1 MATTKL
7 HVLIDELAHKV
18 ITIEEE
24 VAVGETFDLLF
35 VYADGWEGRTVNVTL
50 FSADGTPLWRLNKTV
65 EKVED
70 TAYAGEAV
78 YGVKDCVIDTE
89 EAVRKLDFGCFN
101 SVLAV
106 FTDGADGERTV
117 YGATPL
123 KVHPGMTADGTPLA
137 KFESDLDL
145 HNVDKA
151 AHPDIREAITDGDNA
166 LAEAA
171 GKALQEHAR
180 AEEAARNEA
189 IHNAIRNVYQ
199 ELLDK
204 LKVEVD
210 TISKAYVENKVAEHA
225 ARKDNPHEVTAAQV
239 PYGEAETRNATLA
252 GADNWNGAW
261 GFDMDLKT
269 LDAAAWEGV
278 DPETVVKVSEI
289 CLRVSE
295 RDYTGDL
302 VWLEL
307 TGADGKVWVS
317 QDEPS
322 WVTRG
327 AEVPYRFEP
336 AAEFPGGV
344 IAARFVTTN
353 GKGSGHAMPL
363 RVSKVSTTETP
374 AGCDVWTADK
384 GTSKRTDFAPC
395 VVRLDYSFPATVA
408 VALGNLES
416 GKADAGHLH
425 DDRYLRLTGGT
436 LRGNVNASGSVTI
449 KVPILNATNYFATP
463 KLVNQ
468 PGEFASNHSL
478 NLGYSD
484 HDYWEFLEVGGDF
497 RFYQHNDDPGSS
509 VPVGRTQVAR
519 ITPSGIY
526 EGPTLL
532 ANKYAAKNHTHTQSQ
547 VTGLAD
553 ALQDVKDYADQRVTR
568 VYRFKGSVATEA
580 DLPKSG
586 NVTGDVWNVEADGQ
600 NWAWDGTK
608 WDSLRGIVDLS
619 VYSTT
624 AQMNAAIAEA
634 TEDKAE
640 QADLDAT
647 DERVSTLEDQM
658 GDLLYKAIA
667 FTGGSATPGEAE
679 LGASVASVV
688 LKWTTNKT
696 PTTLTLDGTALGTT
710 ETTRTMTGPFTANK
724 TWARRGTD
732 ERGATATRNLSLT
745 FKNKVY
751 WGVGTATG
759 TGITDA
765 FVLGLSGKQFATGR
779 GRTFT
784 ANAGAGQYICY
795 VFPKAWGTPTFKV
808 GGFEGGFALDREW
821 EHTNASGGKVQ
832 YQAWRSTN
840 ASLGNTT
847 VVVS

>member
-18 ITIEEE
+18 ITAEEE

-50 FSADGTPLWRLNKTV
+50 FSADGTPLWRLNKSV
-65 EKVED
+65 EKIED
-70 TAYAGEAV
+70 ETYADEAV

-89 EAVRKLDFGCFN
+89 EAVRRLDFGCFN

-106 FTDGADGERTV
+106 FTDGAEGERTV

-137 KFESDLDL
+137 KFESDLER
-145 HNVDKA
+145 HNVDET
-151 AHPDIREAITDGDNA
+151 AHADIRDAITKGDDA

-171 GKALQEHAR
+171 GKALKEHAN
-180 AEEAARNEA
+180 AEEVARNEA
-189 IHNAIRNVYQ
+189 IHNAIRKTYQ
-199 ELLDK
+199 EIREK
-204 LKVEVD
+204 LQQDIKD
-210 TISKAYVENKVAEHA
+210 LCGQYVEEQVNAHAE
-225 ARKDNPHEVTAAQV
+225 RKDNPHEVTAAQV
-239 PYGEAETRNATLA
+239 PYGEAEDRNATLA

-261 GFDMDLKT
+261 GFDLDLKT

-278 DPETVVKVSEI
+278 DPETAVKVSEI

-295 RDYTGDL
+295 HDYTGDL

-307 TGADGKVWVS
+307 TGTDGKVWVS

-336 AAEFPGGV
+336 AAELPGGV

-353 GKGSGHAMPL
+353 GKGVGHAMPL
-363 RVSKVSTTETP
+363 RVSKVSATETP

-449 KVPILNATNYFATP
+449 KVPILNATNYFSTP
-463 KLVNQ
+463 MLCNE
-468 PGEFASNHSL
+468 PGLYAKNHAL
-478 NLGYSD
+478 LLGYAY
-484 HDYWEFLEVGGDF
+484 HDYWEFLENGGDY
-497 RFYQHNDDPGSS
+497 RFYLHQETNGTHK
-509 VPVGRTQVAR
+509 QVAR

-526 EGPTLL
+526 EGTTLL
-532 ANKYAAKNHTHTQSQ
+532 ANKYAAKSHTHTQAQ

-553 ALQDVKDYADQRVTR
+553 ALQDVKDYADQRVSM

-600 NWAWDGTK
+600 NWAWDGSK

-624 AQMNAAIAEA
+624 EQMNAAIAEA

-647 DERVSTLEDQM
+647 DERVSTLEEQM

-679 LGASVASVV
+679 IGASVASVV
-688 LKWTTNKT
+688 LKWSTNKT
-696 PTTLTLDGTALGTT
+696 PTTLALDGTALGTT
-710 ETTRTMTGPFTANK
+710 ETTRTMTGPFTTNK
-724 TWARRGTD
+724 TWALKATD
-732 ERGATATRNLSLT
+732 ERGATATRNLALT

-759 TGITDA
+759 AGITDA

-784 ANAGAGQYICY
+784 ANAGAGQYIYY